1 MPNPSKILAQVWEN
15 VDDTL
20 EIKIPP
26 FCNDTPV
33 TKKTI
38 PSHLGKCVILSPA
51 MARGKHI
58 YREACDEKLGWN
70 TVLCEKLS
78 KAWLKW
84 IAHLRS
90 VKVPR
95 SLVRQF
101 NEVKSIDLHLFA
113 DASSLACSVA
123 TIALVKQDTGTAQG
137 LLTSKSRICRRN
149 TTMPRLELGAGHIA
163 ANTANNVQQALTRW
177 PFVSITIW
185 MASSVALYWL
195 MNRGDHKKVFVAN
208 RGRKIATVAQYFLEI
223 LLNIQEHSR
232 SRKKRRVG
240 RQDGE
245 R

>member
-1 MPNPSKILAQVWEN
+1 M
-15 VDDTL
+15 
-20 EIKIPP
+20 
-26 FCNDTPV
+26 
-33 TKKTI
+33 
-38 PSHLGKCVILSPA
+38 LS
-51 MARGKHI
+51 
-58 YREACDEKLGWN
+58 EKLA
-70 TVLCEKLS
+70 

-101 NEVKSIDLHLFA
+101 NEVKSID
-113 DASSLACSVA
+113 LACSVA

-185 MASSVALYWL
+185 MDSTVALYWL
-195 MNRGDHKKVFVAN
+195 MNRGDHRKVFVAN
-208 RGRKIATVAQYFLEI
+208 RVRKIATVAQYFLEI
-223 LLNIQEHSR
+223 LLNREEHSR
-232 SRKKRRVG
+232 SRKKRRVS
-240 RQDGE
+240 RQDGK